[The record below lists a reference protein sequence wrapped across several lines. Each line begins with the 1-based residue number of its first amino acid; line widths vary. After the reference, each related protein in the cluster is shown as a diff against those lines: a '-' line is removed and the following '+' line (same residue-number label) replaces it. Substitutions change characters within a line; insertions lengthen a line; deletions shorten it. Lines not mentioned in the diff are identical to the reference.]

1 MRGQASW
8 PGIRRNVNLFERSRK
23 ETDMN
28 VDEIIAAID
37 SQDDALPRRAL
48 EAAMARP
55 GEVTEPLLKLVEET
69 VRHPAKVLGPDNHSM
84 GHLIALYLL
93 AQFRETRALP
103 LLVEALSLPGADVV
117 DLFGDALLGDMACIL
132 ASVSGGELEA
142 IQGLIESPDVHPRV
156 RRAAL
161 EALYTLVRSRA
172 VERQAVVDYLGELFA
187 GKLERRPSEV
197 WTDLVRTAA
206 WLGPVELFGEIRKAH
221 GEGLL
226 TGDEVRW
233 VMEDAEE
240 SRAWSLERGVPQIAD
255 TGAHDFI
262 RDTLREIGGYGCF
275 SAETRLRPEEVFGC

>member
-84 GHLIALYLL
+84 GHLIAFYLL
-93 AQFRETRALP
+93 AQFRETQALP

-117 DLFGDALLGDMACIL
+117 DLFGDALLGDMA
-132 ASVSGGELEA
+132 STRSG
-142 IQGLIESPDVHPRV
+142 
-156 RRAAL
+156 
-161 EALYTLVRSRA
+161 
-172 VERQAVVDYLGELFA
+172 
-187 GKLERRPSEV
+187 
-197 WTDLVRTAA
+197 
-206 WLGPVELFGEIRKAH
+206 
-221 GEGLL
+221 
-226 TGDEVRW
+226 
-233 VMEDAEE
+233 
-240 SRAWSLERGVPQIAD
+240 RAWVSRNWA
-255 TGAHDFI
+255 
-262 RDTLREIGGYGCF
+262 RR
-275 SAETRLRPEEVFGC
+275 